1 MVVLQKLLFLLNHLT
16 FGKRCVH
23 ASSMFLL
30 NLLPLRLL
38 DSRFVKLGWF
48 RHFTFL
54 EMRLGYLF
62 AREVKVSLINYELLF
77 QKCSEMGLWLFEGW
91 IVNILQYIYLCMST
105 TFSWIIC
112 LGWLGPTLLKMD
124 ANSEKKRNHMVR
136 TFLTSPSRL
145 LIISWEDFNSYEW
158 NLLSQIKRL
167 WMMKGR
173 S

>member
-1 MVVLQKLLFLLNHLT
+1 M
-16 FGKRCVH
+16 C
-23 ASSMFLL
+23 
-30 NLLPLRLL
+30 
-38 DSRFVKLGWF
+38 SRFFHV
-48 RHFTFL
+48 
-54 EMRLGYLF
+54 F
-62 AREVKVSLINYELLF
+62 AESSSPSLARFSLREVGLISTLYVFGDAFWLPICKSGSSQSYNMDQLQVGISKPFGSTLVS
-77 QKCSEMGLWLFEGW
+77 KMSFEGW
-91 IVNILQYIYLCMST
+91 IFSKYFAILLCMST